1 MGTRKKTGIVLL
13 LLAAFVGRSCKEID
27 PTGFLYS
34 SDPVNER
41 VEQSLEW
48 NDMHPARKVIVSGTE
63 YSLLVAADSHLD
75 GIVNLDTLISRAQ
88 KPNNA
93 GYVMVGD
100 LTTGRKES
108 YSLLIQE
115 LSLKNKV
122 PAFLMV
128 GNHDLF
134 YGGWDTFYNYFGSST
149 YAFRVTGKDTTDL
162 YICLD
167 SGSGTIGSMQLDWL
181 KNLLE
186 KERSRVRYCIL
197 FSHVNFFREHRTTS
211 TNPLVDE
218 IRVLMDLCYVH
229 SVDMVI
235 MGHDHRR
242 STETFGKTRFITL
255 DALQD
260 GFEEASYLKLDIK
273 ENGLEYTFI
282 DL

>member
-1 MGTRKKTGIVLL
+1 MGTRKKTGLILL
-13 LLAAFVGRSCKEID
+13 LLTAFIGKSCREID

-41 VEQSLEW
+41 VRQSLEW
-48 NDMHPARKVIVSGTE
+48 NNIHPAREVMVPGTE
-63 YSLLVAADSHLD
+63 YSLLVAADSHLN
-75 GIVNLDTLISRAQ
+75 GNVNLDTLMSRAQ

-93 GYVMVGD
+93 GFVMVGD
-100 LTTGRKES
+100 LTTGRRES
-108 YSLLIQE
+108 YDALKHE
-115 LSLKNKV
+115 LDSKNKV

-134 YGGWDTFYNYFGSST
+134 FDGCDTFYSYFGSST
-149 YAFRVTGKDTTDL
+149 YAFRVKSNDTTDL

-167 SGSGTIGSMQLDWL
+167 SGSGTIGSKQLGWL

-186 KERSRVRYCIL
+186 KERNRVRYCIL

-218 IRVLMDLCYVH
+218 IRVLLDLCYIH
-229 SVDMVI
+229 SIDMVI

-242 STETFGKTRFITL
+242 SEEILGKTRFITL

-260 GFEEASYLKLDIK
+260 GFEEASYLKLEIK
-273 ENGLEYTFI
+273 DSGLEYTFI

>member
-1 MGTRKKTGIVLL
+1 MESRKKTGLVLL
-13 LLAAFVGRSCKEID
+13 VLGAFFCKSCTEVD
-27 PTGFLYS
+27 PTGFFFS

-41 VEQSLEW
+41 VRQSLEW
-48 NDMHPARKVIVSGTE
+48 NDMHPARKVVVSGTE

-75 GIVNLDTLISRAQ
+75 GTVNLDTLIARAQ
-88 KPNNA
+88 LPNNA
-93 GYVMVGD
+93 GFVMVGD

-108 YSLLIQE
+108 YNAFIQE
-115 LSLKNKV
+115 LYLKNKV

-134 YGGWDTFYNYFGSST
+134 FDGWDTFYNYFGSST
-149 YAFRVTGKDTTDL
+149 YAFRVKSNDTTDL

-167 SGSGTIGSMQLDWL
+167 SGSGTIGSKQLEWL

-186 KERSRVRYCIL
+186 KERTTVRYCIL

-218 IRVLMDLCYVH
+218 IHVLMDLCYSH
-229 SVDMVI
+229 SIDMVI

-242 STETFGKTRFITL
+242 SVESFGKTRFITL
-255 DALQD
+255 DALLD
-260 GFEEASYLKLDIK
+260 GFKEASYLKLEIK
-273 ENGLEYTFI
+273 ENGLEYAFI